1 MSKDPGLAE
10 KFRDAV
16 TQGADNGGGV
26 DSVLRNFSLSAV
38 LSTSTLAE
46 LSPLERLV
54 FCTPFLT
61 LLFTPS
67 SASPAAIAPRRTLGL
82 ESVAQIQLIL
92 SAALDQ
98 LGSPAVKSGD
108 LPDLSPLPISKLL
121 SILLS
126 DLPTTEDSQAFT
138 DEQRRAIVMATVRG
152 RLGAEVGSQALTHAL
167 VDMHFNSSNSPSP
180 IAVLTRLAPSPA
192 LCSIDLVR
200 AVLARFAQ
208 LGEHDNEGGGNELRV
223 AAMMFELMDVAE
235 KQGVPNA
242 GIDLGNWVKAVHEVA
257 PSLRWA
263 DVTRALDS
271 PSRAALGNWS
281 LSVLATILTLSPSP
295 ADGTPNSFPT
305 ASAPGGSS
313 AISGLWTSWTNP
325 SIQYNLLERLL
336 RLPTESFSL
345 PSLPSI
351 RRVIASVD
359 FVGSSP
365 SILLLSTAAQASI
378 WNCRDL
384 TSTLMRLSAIQSS
397 SMDISDRARDALEVG
412 CKDNPEL
419 VLLAL
424 VQMEVCIDE
433 LYLCSMLLT
442 SFPLTETLEFTTQSA
457 RGPSDTWV
465 PSWTSRESAS
475 LPTPLPDR
483 STFPCGNLARLLRR
497 ERDECF
503 KDSRRS
509 SGAKD
514 SRCDVGRT
522 TILIS
527 T

>member
-1 MSKDPGLAE
+1 MSKDPSLAE

-67 SASPAAIAPRRTLGL
+67 SASPAAIVPRRTLAL

-98 LGSPAVKSGD
+98 LGSPAAKSGD

-126 DLPTTEDSQAFT
+126 DLPTVEDGQAFT
-138 DEQRRAIVMATVRG
+138 DEQRRAIVIATVRG

-167 VDMHFNSSNSPSP
+167 VDMHFSSIYPPSP
-180 IAVLTRLAPSPA
+180 ISVLNRLAPSPA
-192 LCSIDLVR
+192 LCSLDLVR

-208 LGEHDNEGGGNELRV
+208 FDDSEGGGNEMRV
-223 AAMMFELMDVAE
+223 AAMMFEVMEIAE
-235 KQGVPNA
+235 KQGAQNS
-242 GIDLGNWVKAVHEVA
+242 GIDLGNWVKAIHEVT

-271 PSRAALGNWS
+271 PSRAPLGNLS
-281 LSVLATILTLSPSP
+281 LSILATILTLSPSP
-295 ADGTPNSFPT
+295 PDGTFNSFAT
-305 ASAPGGSS
+305 TSAPGGSS

-325 SIQYNLLERLL
+325 TIQCNLLERLL
-336 RLPTESFSL
+336 RIPTDSFNL

-351 RRVIASVD
+351 RRVLTSED
-359 FVGSSP
+359 LVGSSP
-365 SILLLSTAAQASI
+365 PVLLLSTAAQASI

-384 TSTLMRLSAIQSS
+384 TSTLMRLSSVQSS
-397 SMDISDRARDALEVG
+397 STDISDRARDALEVG

-419 VLLAL
+419 ILLAL
-424 VQMEVCIDE
+424 VQMEV
-433 LYLCSMLLT
+433 SLLGNYMCDCDMG
-442 SFPLTETLEFTTQSA
+442 LTPSLPAETLEPTT
-457 RGPSDTWV
+457 
-465 PSWTSRESAS
+465 
-475 LPTPLPDR
+475 
-483 STFPCGNLARLLRR
+483 
-497 ERDECF
+497 
-503 KDSRRS
+503 
-509 SGAKD
+509 
-514 SRCDVGRT
+514 
-522 TILIS
+522 
-527 T
+527 